1 MKNLINAS
9 IAIIFTLFVLGIF
22 SLFCYSAVVD
32 SKKYAKI
39 EKKMESNL
47 GRRVYLMDT
56 LLIVD
61 FDLGSEKY
69 HLMNR
74 NQEKAWLKKEVVEK
88 NIVF

>member
-22 SLFCYSAVVD
+22 SLFCYFAVVD
-32 SKKYAKI
+32 GKKYNKI
-39 EKKMESNL
+39 EKVMKSNL
-47 GRRVYLMDT
+47 GERVYLMDT

-69 HLMNR
+69 QLMNK
-74 NQEKAWLKKEVVEK
+74 NQEKSWLKKEVVENNLIK
-88 NIVF
+88 